1 MKPIFIN
8 GRQIGAGAQ
17 PYLIAEIGINH
28 GGNVAKA
35 KELILAASIAGADS
49 VKFQCYRS
57 EEFLSPSSEYFHIL
71 KDAELS
77 EEEVIDLVDFSNQH
91 GITLFA
97 SVFDEP
103 SAELMARLDT
113 SAFKVASGDL
123 THLPL
128 LMKIAEYGKPI
139 VLSSGGATLGD
150 IELAI
155 EAIRQVRP
163 EIDIALL
170 HCVSSYPTKAEDTN
184 LACLSGMRD
193 QFIVPVGFSDHTLGE
208 TSAVAAVAL
217 GAELIEKHFTLDR
230 NDDGP
235 DHALSSD
242 PDGLAI
248 LAEAMQS
255 AWKSIGSS
263 CKKPVEEPEFITQIR
278 RSLNARVSISAG
290 SIITSD
296 MLAIRRPGT
305 GIDPMDVSLVLGRK
319 SKHDIEVGSPIAW
332 NMLD

>member
-1 MKPIFIN
+1 MRPIFIN

-28 GGNVAKA
+28 GGDVGKA
-35 KELILAASIAGADS
+35 KELIVAASKAGADS
-49 VKFQCYRS
+49 VKLQCYRS
-57 EEFLSPSSEYFHIL
+57 EEFLAPSSEYFHIL

-77 EEEVIDLVDFSNQH
+77 EEAIIDLVGFANQH

-103 SAELMARLDT
+103 SAEFMASLDT
-113 SAFKVASGDL
+113 PAFKVASGDL

-150 IELAI
+150 IETAI
-155 EAIRQVRP
+155 ECIRQVNH

-184 LACLSGMRD
+184 LACLSGMRK
-193 QFIVPVGFSDHTLGE
+193 QFSVPIGFSDHTLGE

-242 PDGLAI
+242 PNGLAV

-263 CKKPVEEPEFITQIR
+263 SKKPVEESRFVKQIR
-278 RSLNARVSISAG
+278 RSLNARVSIPAG
-290 SIITSD
+290 SIITSE

-305 GIDPMDVSLVLGRK
+305 GIDPIDVTLVLGRK
-319 SKHDIEVGSPIAW
+319 SKHDIEAGFPIVW
-332 NMLD
+332 GMLE